1 MKYLYVDT
9 SSNFLYSGIVE
20 NNKIL
25 AEIKEEFGQNLSEVA
40 LPKIVELFDKTNLKA
55 KDINKI
61 IVVNGPGSFT
71 GIRIGI
77 TIAKVYAWSLNIPI
91 TTISS
96 LEAMAIS
103 SENEKLHIPMINAR
117 RGYVYGAI
125 YDSSYKEI
133 LKPQHI
139 ELDKLMKYL
148 NDKEDYE
155 IISNDNFD
163 DEIKR
168 ERYDP
173 SILKIVNYFKDKE
186 TINPHSVNP
195 EYLKL
200 IIEIN
205 KNNIDLINNS
215 FISKEYILNE
225 LENNPFA
232 KILILKENDE
242 IVAYVYYSDI
252 YERAEINQ
260 IEVNKIHRN
269 CGKGNFLL
277 NYMINL
283 LKKNITL
290 EVKEDNYSA
299 IKLYEK
305 NKFEKKAIMKGYYN
319 GIDGILYER
328 KNEKDSSN

>member
-20 NNKIL
+20 NDKIL

-40 LPKIVELFDKTNLKA
+40 LQKIVELFDKTNLKA

-61 IVVNGPGSFT
+61 IVVNGPGSCT

-200 IIEIN
+200 TAAEE
-205 KNNIDLINNS
+205 
-215 FISKEYILNE
+215 SKL
-225 LENNPFA
+225 
-232 KILILKENDE
+232 
-242 IVAYVYYSDI
+242 
-252 YERAEINQ
+252 
-260 IEVNKIHRN
+260 
-269 CGKGNFLL
+269 
-277 NYMINL
+277 
-283 LKKNITL
+283 
-290 EVKEDNYSA
+290 
-299 IKLYEK
+299 
-305 NKFEKKAIMKGYYN
+305 
-319 GIDGILYER
+319 
-328 KNEKDSSN
+328 